1 MNGMRHRVK
10 GRYVIGEPQ
19 GEITMQQET
28 RAADVRVNRMQPL
41 IDSQICS
48 FAMAYVPWQHSKTTY
63 ELDKALETGTIFPEL
78 DKPFLAVGR
87 GCRRC

>member
-1 MNGMRHRVK
+1 MRNYNAA
-10 GRYVIGEPQ
+10 GN
-19 GEITMQQET
+19 T
-28 RAADVRVNRMQPL
+28 RSDVRVNRMPASDRQPEYVV
-41 IDSQICS
+41 
-48 FAMAYVPWQHSKTTY
+48 AMAYVPWQHFKTTY